1 MKTFV
6 VIDYKTR
13 HRKSVADD
21 QTDGRF
27 HNEILVGY
35 FSMLEKIASKAKR
48 IQQVPFKLTE

>member
-13 HRKSVADD
+13 HRKSVADE